1 MLSRRITVQTKLL
14 GSAGLLLVLMLSI
27 GLLAISQLSN
37 VAQRSD
43 RNFTEGTQPLA
54 KLGEARALINENRVF
69 GVRYIVD
76 PPSRK
81 QMAAKIAANTAAIK
95 KTMSAVEPVFQTGRG
110 KEVYDQI
117 QRDLD
122 EFRVK
127 RTEAFKRANQSDD
140 AAAYRWWVANALPAA
155 QRGVDSFKQL
165 FDLTVA
171 RASSENASIHRAF
184 TSSRTLIIAVLALS
198 VLLGAGIA
206 YLIARSIRRNV
217 RQVLDRLSSL
227 RDHCATGLEEGLGA
241 LSQGDL
247 TVATTPVTPLIDS
260 WSNDEVGDVAQATN
274 AIRDKMVAAIEAY
287 NGSRESLA
295 AMIGQVSSTAGSV
308 SAASQQVASSADETG
323 RAIGEIASAVSDVAT
338 GAERQTRTV
347 QSTRAVSQEVAESA
361 IQSASQ
367 VQETVAAAEQARE
380 IAREGATA
388 VGQVTDAMAAVTEAS
403 SQATESIRAL
413 GAKSDQIGGIVDT
426 ISGLAEQTNLLALNA
441 AIEAARAGE
450 QGRGFAVVAEE
461 VRKLAEE
468 SQQAAA
474 SIAELVREI
483 QGETSRAVEVV
494 ESSAVRTA
502 SGAERVEGA
511 RESFERIDSSVED
524 MGARVGAIAEAIEH
538 IAAAAERMSEDIG
551 AVAVVAEESSASTE
565 QISASTQQTSASAQ
579 EIAASAEE
587 LARVSEELDA
597 LVNRFK
603 LEPATA

>member
-14 GSAGLLLVLMLSI
+14 GSAGLLLVLMLSL

-76 PPSRK
+76 PASRK
-81 QMAAKIAANTAAIK
+81 KMAAKIAANTAVIK
-95 KTMSAVEPVFQTGRG
+95 KNMSAVGPVFRTGRG

-122 EFRVK
+122 EFRLK
-127 RTEAFKRANQSDD
+127 RTEAFKRADSGDEN
-140 AAAYRWWVANALPAA
+140 AYRWWVANALPAA
-155 QRGVDSFKQL
+155 QQAVDSFKQL
-165 FDLTVA
+165 FDLTVS
-171 RASSENASIHRAF
+171 RAADENASIHSAY
-184 TSSRTLIIAVLALS
+184 TSSRTLIIAVLVLS

-227 RDHCATGLEEGLGA
+227 RDHCATGLERGLGA

-247 TVATTPVTPLIDS
+247 TVTTAAVTPPIES
-260 WSNDEVGDVAQATN
+260 WSNDELGDVAQATN
-274 AIRDKMVAAIEAY
+274 SIREKMGAAIEAY

-347 QSTRAVSQEVAESA
+347 QSTRSVSQEVAHA
-361 IQSASQ
+361 ATQSASQ

-388 VGQVTDAMAAVTEAS
+388 VGQVTEAMAAVTEAS

-474 SIAELVREI
+474 SIASLVREI

-494 ESSAVRTA
+494 ESSAERTA
-502 SGAERVEGA
+502 SGAERVDGA

-524 MGARVGAIAEAIEH
+524 MGARVGAIAEAIQN

-551 AVAVVAEESSASTE
+551 AVALVAEESSASTQ